1 MNLNDLYEMRDPRDA
16 YERDVANSTSG
27 FGKDSQAYRADGGAN
42 DERHDL
48 DQESTTWYIRLN
60 GKLIKDKSGNPYSF
74 QNKAAANKAALT
86 MQAKLFNKDK
96 EFMLTTNPNDKSQ
109 GVAEAQQLSVQQLAT
124 VSDAALDKAY
134 GYGRSQPGNSFGW
147 QANLKSAAFAKQMI
161 DKGVTDIEAISD
173 AIHKGWNTTAQ
184 AFVQNPEQ
192 FDDTAKLKAA
202 GKLEAKLQQRAQLM
216 KQNYG
221 QLPEEE
227 KEKDRVVA
235 RALLQ
240 ALKGEQ
246 DVMESKRNKQRR
258 LNEAMLMEDPVYR
271 KFKRVGQYIA
281 ERRMSEKEILQ
292 VFADAETGM
301 TDKGTGANRT
311 FLGRGK
317 DTTMDF
323 AGGVADALKG
333 VWGGI
338 QKSVP
343 VAAVDVAYD
352 QATDALANLVGG
364 QKGAVMQAIKKYRML
379 AKQYPKT
386 AGLAKAALV
395 GIAGLATGGAGLPA
409 VAALVYGL
417 DSSIKGDKLSDIALK
432 AGGAAATAWAAGKI
446 FGGPADVPADDGTTA
461 GIQAQIDAQ
470 NAELAPNG
478 VATDA
483 VPSRFDQIVDN
494 AVNYKI
500 KQGDTLSD
508 ILADRKINPEA
519 FKRLPGNEVYFSA
532 DGNPNIIK
540 AGQTIKLPDPA
551 DINDL
556 NKMSWTTPSDP
567 NIAKTFGDK
576 DFYTGQYNQNSVSG
590 LDATNNLRQQEFG
603 RLGSD
608 NGMAAARV
616 AQDAGGQTAGM
627 SQAEIAQMR
636 NQNLFRMQDQAD
648 AAYYADKPD
657 DFGINPRNND
667 AVGTGMPGS
676 APSGP
681 SLSFPDG
688 GNTGT
693 LTLPDGRQ
701 VQAYAFPEG
710 GIQPRLGLGLEKV
723 PVNYA
728 GQDVT
733 AYIVNGKAYIKNFNP
748 QEFSNPVQESWLPA
762 VQLLKLPANQLIDKK
777 TTILNW
783 KLNESIGR
791 KSKTVNLTTVGAYTV
806 FENVD
811 RYRKAIMEKAG
822 VPGSTRPEYYRPDMM
837 DAPTK
842 PDKKPGLIGRGLNA
856 LDRGVKKVGS
866 ALGTF
871 GRQFTTNV
879 TKEKLKMNW
888 QQAGKPSDSDQLATW
903 LVGQGVPQEVVT
915 SVFSKMSI
923 PYTAPA
929 SGAQQP
935 ALTGGPTAGLPPAT
949 GRAPAATPSAGAFSN
964 MAGQLAKTPTTS
976 STGGTTSVDLAKGI
990 TTNRASANNPN
1001 QQAATGAATP
1011 ANTASTAGKFP
1022 GEDPTG
1028 PNYVGRLEVKRRQAA
1043 RAAAAGNSA
1052 AKPTAPQATSTTA
1065 GAPSKVTYSGLLA
1078 PKKSAAPVTD
1088 FSKTGFSGYQTA
1100 KAKQPAKQPSM
1111 AEGYVPINIYKG
1123 PPIPAPEPKKVE
1135 RDLPPKYDPK
1145 VHGEVH
1151 DLEWQR
1157 QQMEKRMYNVVR
1169 KSDGK
1174 VINPEPIKGYNAAEE
1189 FRFQN
1194 GLAYWDTALEEIS
1207 TLRFH
1212 VTGVDSNGKVVNSE
1226 PLLSM
1231 KDVSDF
1237 YKQHGINQFV
1247 PTTRVTPTGGGVE
1260 EGKLA
1265 EAEVDSDGYSM
1276 DHADSG
1282 EYDYEGDQARDQMNT
1297 IVRAARRLNGMLD
1310 DNENMPEWVQMKVT
1324 LAADYL
1330 DTAADY
1336 IESNQEPEL
1345 AEDNHDDLDN
1355 HPDNPKNWGGDHND
1369 QAMWDEKH
1377 GVAEGEKVGN
1387 MDADKFDAAMARL
1400 KQLAGAG
1407 PMKTVYDPAK
1417 RVYRNVP
1424 VAVQPKR

>member
-16 YERDVANSTSG
+16 YQRDIANSTSG

-42 DERHDL
+42 DENHAL
-48 DQESTTWYIRLN
+48 DQQSSTWYIRLN
-60 GKLIKDKSGNPYSF
+60 DKLIRDKQGNPYSF
-74 QNKAAANKAALT
+74 QSKAAASKAALT

-109 GVAEAQQLSVQQLAT
+109 GVAETQQLSVQQLAT

-246 DVMESKRNKQRR
+246 GVMEGKRNKNRK
-258 LNEAMLMEDPVYR
+258 LNEARLMEDPVYR
-271 KFKRVGQYIA
+271 KFKRVGRYIA
-281 ERRMSEKEILQ
+281 ERKMSEKEILQ

-311 FLGRGK
+311 MLGRGK

-333 VWGGI
+333 VWSGI
-338 QKSVP
+338 QNSVP

-352 QATDALANLVGG
+352 QATDALANLTGG

-395 GIAGLATGGAGLPA
+395 GITGLATGGAGLPA

-500 KQGDTLSD
+500 KPGDTLSD

-519 FKRLPGNEVYFSA
+519 FYRLPGNDVYFSA

-551 DINDL
+551 DILDL
-556 NKMSWTTPSDP
+556 NKMSGTTPSDP
-567 NIAKTFGDK
+567 NLAKGWGDTN
-576 DFYTGQYNQNSVSG
+576 FYTGVYNQNSVLG
-590 LDATNNLRQQEFG
+590 LDAANNLQQQEFG
-603 RLGSD
+603 RFGSD

-616 AQDAGGQTAGM
+616 AQDAGGTVAGPDPLGGG
-627 SQAEIAQMR
+627 AAV
-636 NQNLFRMQDQAD
+636 D
-648 AAYYADKPD
+648 AAVP
-657 DFGINPRNND
+657 
-667 AVGTGMPGS
+667 T

-681 SLSFPDG
+681 SLSFPSG
-688 GNTGT
+688 GNSGT
-693 LTLPDGRQ
+693 LTLPDGTE
-701 VQAYAFPEG
+701 VEAYAFPPG

-762 VQLLKLPANQLIDKK
+762 VRLLKLPADKLIDQKI
-777 TTILNW
+777 TALTQA
-783 KLNESIGR
+783 LNENIGR
-791 KSKTVNLTTVGAYTV
+791 RSTSFNLTTVGTYTV
-806 FENVD
+806 FENID
-811 RYRKAIMEKAG
+811 RYRKAIIEKAG

-842 PDKKPGLIGRGLNA
+842 PDKRPGLIGRGLNA

-888 QQAGKPSDSDQLATW
+888 HQAGKPTDSDQLATW

-929 SGAQQP
+929 GGAQQP
-935 ALTGGPTAGLPPAT
+935 ALTGGPTAGLPPTT
-949 GRAPAATPSAGAFSN
+949 GGAPAATPSAGAFSS

-976 STGGTTSVDLAKGI
+976 STGGTTSVDLTKGI

-1001 QQAATGAATP
+1001 RQAATGTATP
-1011 ANTASTAGKFP
+1011 ANTATTASTTGKFP

-1052 AKPTAPQATSTTA
+1052 APAKTPNFAQQGGYAKVNQPTSVKYDMSGVKPTAPTGTKSTAATAKQQQLSKDEYIRRIGTDAQPVAEAGTLDRYRDRIGTSGQSDRYRDSQERDHARRQDHYDAEHQSRLNRVSNSDQMDAARTQHEIDVLAHRLSRMQKDDDDWEKTFDMMRDRLNRYQWSSQRDVDPEQLAAISNIKYEPRKKNEAVQAKTDD
-1065 GAPSKVTYSGLLA
+1065 KLLA
-1078 PKKSAAPVTD
+1078 YYA
-1088 FSKTGFSGYQTA
+1088 QR
-1100 KAKQPAKQPSM
+1100 KAEKQKQSQQGV
-1111 AEGYVPINIYKG
+1111 AEG
-1123 PPIPAPEPKKVE
+1123 
-1135 RDLPPKYDPK
+1135 D
-1145 VHGEVH
+1145 
-1151 DLEWQR
+1151 
-1157 QQMEKRMYNVVR
+1157 
-1169 KSDGK
+1169 
-1174 VINPEPIKGYNAAEE
+1174 
-1189 FRFQN
+1189 
-1194 GLAYWDTALEEIS
+1194 
-1207 TLRFH
+1207 
-1212 VTGVDSNGKVVNSE
+1212 
-1226 PLLSM
+1226 
-1231 KDVSDF
+1231 
-1237 YKQHGINQFV
+1237 
-1247 PTTRVTPTGGGVE
+1247 
-1260 EGKLA
+1260 
-1265 EAEVDSDGYSM
+1265 VDSDGYSV

-1297 IVRAARRLNGMLD
+1297 IVRAARRLDGLLD

-1345 AEDNHDDLDN
+1345 EE
-1355 HPDNPKNWGGDHND
+1355 GD
-1369 QAMWDEKH
+1369 KI
-1377 GVAEGEKVGN
+1377 GN
-1387 MDADKFDAAMARL
+1387 MDADKFDAAMSRL
-1400 KQLAGAG
+1400 KQLAGSG
-1407 PMKTVYDPAK
+1407 PLKTVYDPTK

-1424 VAVQPKR
+1424 VSVQPKK